1 MMSKRMNSLTGK
13 KSRSLTRKIAIFSS
27 FEEENSAEYARF
39 RRMTPNQRLDE
50 FAILQARAFGPNWTK
65 KPIKK
70 IASFEKVKW

>member
-1 MMSKRMNSLTGK
+1 MSGLK
-13 KSRSLTRKIAIFSS
+13 KEKARSLKRKISIFSS
-27 FEEENSAEYARF
+27 FEEENRAEYARF